1 LSWTRIP
8 LLRLATMSASRC
20 NASLKVNR
28 CPLRSYTVWTML
40 TRLGLADVERAYVH
54 VDYENDHDPKEE
66 HKPLYEVTAKRSI
79 KQRVKEL
86 LSRSKK
92 DEEA

>member
-1 LSWTRIP
+1 
-8 LLRLATMSASRC
+8 
-20 NASLKVNR
+20 
-28 CPLRSYTVWTML
+28 
-40 TRLGLADVERAYVH
+40 VH
-54 VDYENDHDPKEE
+54 VDYENDHDIHEE

-79 KQRVKEL
+79 RQRVKEL